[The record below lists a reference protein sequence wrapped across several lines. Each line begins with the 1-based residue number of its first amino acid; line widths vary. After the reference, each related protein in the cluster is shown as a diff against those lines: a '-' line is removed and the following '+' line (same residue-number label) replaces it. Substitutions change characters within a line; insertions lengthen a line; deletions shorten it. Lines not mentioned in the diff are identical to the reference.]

1 MKKHW
6 FSISYLVLCILSV
19 SAQKEAY
26 FNTKKPEDIKVES
39 LHGFEVGLSLLPSDY
54 YYGLLSFPNNFN
66 PSLYVGYFHEKR
78 IADCWT
84 LNLTVGLHNI
94 AMKSPNL
101 QVFNDSVNGT
111 YIGGL
116 GSKTSYALALELGLE
131 PRWYWGYK
139 SRYQFGKAQ
148 LNSGWFFSFPLLF
161 QTTLLHTPVPIIG
174 QGWYPKGHYTGSF
187 VFVPTVG
194 YRKAVSKQC
203 FLEGSAGLGAIINMG
218 TNNMDNHFNI
228 STLVDYVSLLFSS
241 EIYQSC

>member
-1 MKKHW
+1 MKRFK
-6 FSISYLVLCILSV
+6 LSFIV
-19 SAQKEAY
+19 IFIFFLSAYSQKEVY

-39 LHGFEVGLSLLPSDY
+39 LHGFEAGLSLLPGDY

-101 QVFNDSVNGT
+101 QMISDSINGT

-116 GSKTSYALALELGLE
+116 GSKTSYGLALELGLE

-148 LNSGWFFSFPLLF
+148 LNSGWFLSFPLLF
-161 QTTLLHTPVPIIG
+161 QTTILHTPEPIIHS
-174 QGWYPKGHYTGSF
+174 GWLPRDYYTGLF
-187 VFVPTVG
+187 IFMPTVG
-194 YRKAVSKQC
+194 YRKAVTKQW
-203 FLEGSAGLGAIINMG
+203 FLEGSFGMGANIIVGVN
-218 TNNMDNHFNI
+218 TIDNKFNI
-228 STLVDYVSLLFSS
+228 KSPMINPTFRLKAAYTLK
-241 EIYQSC
+241 